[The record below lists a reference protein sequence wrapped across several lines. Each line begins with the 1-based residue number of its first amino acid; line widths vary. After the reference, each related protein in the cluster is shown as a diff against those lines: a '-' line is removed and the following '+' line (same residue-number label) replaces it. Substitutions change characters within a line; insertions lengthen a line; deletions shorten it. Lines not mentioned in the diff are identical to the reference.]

1 MADKT
6 PRAAGSDDAFG
17 QGPQRAAEPDAPQQG
32 QAASGGVESRE
43 SAPENVPIKDAL
55 GNEPQRAAPE
65 SMLADKTPVREF
77 GTDER
82 TGLAITAAAS
92 EGAEAG
98 AYGMALPAQGEFM
111 GGNIKVTLEP
121 PPTNTL
127 AQHPLTKEQ
136 AAMRSPVYQK
146 LAGFVA
152 RPLIDW
158 GLIGPG
164 ETIRGHMLLLD
175 LNTGQKV
182 RAMDGHRVQ
191 EGQLYANCRQ
201 LPESLVVGDTIE
213 RVLG

>member
-1 MADKT
+1 MAKNDPVT
-6 PRAAGSDDAFG
+6 DEAPASYD
-17 QGPQRAAEPDAPQQG
+17 EPPPQQG
-32 QAASGGVESRE
+32 QAAPSGMESRE

-55 GNEPQRAAPE
+55 GQEPQRVNP
-65 SMLADKTPVREF
+65 MLADKTQVKEF

-82 TGLAITAAAS
+82 TGLAITAAATPDA
-92 EGAEAG
+92 ETGAH
-98 AYGMALPAQGEFM
+98 GMALPAQGEFM
-111 GGNIKVTLEP
+111 GGNIQVTLEP
-121 PPTNTL
+121 PPAGTL

-182 RAMDGHRVQ
+182 RAMDGHRVK
-191 EGQLYANCRQ
+191 EGELYANCRQ

-213 RVLG
+213 RVLQ